1 MPNTIIEVKN
11 LKKSYK
17 TAPQPNNNN
26 STDFEAVRGVTFE
39 VNQGEIFGLLG
50 PNGAGKSTTLEM
62 IEGLKKS
69 TTGTISVLGI
79 DAVKNPDKVK
89 ELIGVQLQTAEYMDY
104 LTLVELI
111 DLFASMYDKKV
122 DARGLLEF
130 IGMSAKAD
138 EFVKNLSGGQKQRF
152 TLGTALVNDP
162 KLLFLDEP
170 TTGLDPRVRRD
181 IWELISHINKE
192 KGVTVVMTTHYMEEA
207 EFLCHRV
214 AVMDQGKILAI
225 NEPQKLI
232 EDIAHTTKVSFFT
245 NQKIDESIWKTIPA
259 IEKVYSN
266 YPKVI
271 LELLSLDE
279 ITAVINLLK
288 QKNIRFS
295 GFTVK
300 TASLEDVYLDLTG
313 KDYED

>member
-1 MPNTIIEVKN
+1 MPNIIEVNNVIKT
-11 LKKSYK
+11 YK
-17 TAPQPNNNN
+17 VAPQPDKNN
-26 STDFEAVRGVTFE
+26 STDFEAVRGVTFQVE
-39 VNQGEIFGLLG
+39 QGEIFGLLG

-62 IEGLKKS
+62 IEGLKKPS
-69 TTGTISVLGI
+69 SGTIKVLDI
-79 DAVKNPDKVK
+79 DVVKHPDKVK

-104 LTLVELI
+104 LTLVEII

-122 DARGLLEF
+122 DARALLEF

-181 IWELISHINKE
+181 IWQLISHINKE

-214 AVMDQGKILAI
+214 GIMDQGKILAI
-225 NEPQKLI
+225 SEPQKLI
-232 EDIAHTTKVSFFT
+232 EDISHTTKVSFFT
-245 NQKIDESIWKTIPA
+245 NHKIEESLWKSIPA

-279 ITAVINLLK
+279 IDSVINLLK
-288 QKNIRFS
+288 QNKIRFS